1 MFRKGI
7 LMEKRRMAI
16 IFMRNANRIRPTIL
30 ILTAVAMAA
39 ASVHLRADEA
49 YARNRDYDLQHSKIA
64 LRFDVEQKKVIGDV
78 THTLTILRDGT
89 PKIAFDSVGLTIQTV
104 TVNKAPAKFETT
116 ASKLVVPLPAAAHN
130 GDKFD
135 VEIRYDGKPAK
146 GLYFILPD
154 KDYPNRPK
162 QIWTQGES
170 EDTRYYLPTYDYPN
184 DRLTT
189 ETILTVP
196 ASWITVA

>member
-1 MFRKGI
+1 MFRNGI

-16 IFMRNANRIRPTIL
+16 MFMRNANRIRPTIIL

-39 ASVHLRADEA
+39 ASVHLRADEP

-78 THTLTILRDGT
+78 THSLTILRDGT
-89 PKIAFDSVGLTIQTV
+89 PKIAFDSVGLTIQSV
-104 TVNKAPAKFETT
+104 TVNKAPAKFEAT

-135 VEIRYDGKPAK
+135 VEIRYEGKPAK
-146 GLYFILPD
+146 GISTSNLSP
-154 KDYPNRPK
+154 
-162 QIWTQGES
+162 
-170 EDTRYYLPTYDYPN
+170 
-184 DRLTT
+184 
-189 ETILTVP
+189 
-196 ASWITVA
+196 